1 MSAGDFMGEV
11 GDVNIM
17 GDIGNLNNVGNEGNM
32 EGNVGSDG

>member
-17 GDIGNLNNVGNEGNM
+17 GDIGNLNDVGNEGHM